1 MTKPMRTEKG
11 WSRNVGTQTYPVS
24 FLHEYAVGLIWDRLH
39 LNSGAVTLPTL
50 DGSLSEDVMSGVD
63 KVIIP
68 DSLQS
73 IAGFIPDISMLQD
86 ARPVRCIEVIVTNSV
101 PPEKVVRMQN
111 LGVEVIQVPVRN
123 EKELRALVPTEL
135 KRSSW
140 WPKFSQDEAMFR
152 SARSKLGVNWRGS
165 KQYRLLKR
173 QEDADRAISNL
184 MDNLTMCSPE
194 LRRAFID
201 CLQEISSLESLYPIR
216 MNNPKYACLHSDGE

>member
-11 WSRNVGTQTYPVS
+11 WSRNVGTQAYPVS

-50 DGSLSEDVMSGVD
+50 DGSLTEDVMSGVD

-86 ARPVRCIEVIVTNSV
+86 ARPVRCIEVVVTNPV
-101 PPEKVVRMQN
+101 PPKKVAAIQN
-111 LGVEVIQVPVRN
+111 LEVEVIQVPVRN
-123 EKELRALVPTEL
+123 EKELCALVPTEL
-135 KRSSW
+135 KKSSW
-140 WPKFSQDEAMFR
+140 WPKYSRDETVFR

-165 KQYRLLKR
+165 KQYRMLTR
-173 QEDADRAISNL
+173 QEDADKAILNL

-194 LRRAFID
+194 LRRAFIAWS
-201 CLQEISSLESLYPIR
+201 QEISSLESLYPIR
-216 MNNPKYACLHSDGE
+216 RNNPKYACLHSDGE